1 MSIFLNILKPIL
13 LFSMIISCSSNSE
26 PTQDDEF
33 LELNNLKSEIE
44 QLVTT
49 GNCTET
55 NDCDYIA
62 FGSKPCGGPWSYLIY
77 STSIDVEL
85 LLQKVEFYN
94 NKEQAYNLKWS
105 VISDCAF
112 VLPPTT
118 INCENGNCI
127 AIFE

>member
-55 NDCDYIA
+55 SDCDYIA

-94 NKEQAYNLKWS
+94 NKEQAYNLKWD

-118 INCENGNCI
+118 VNCENGNCI
-127 AIFE
+127 AIYE